1 MPSRENGVTRYGPAD
16 QRAALF
22 RLLFGALIISFSG
35 VWVKVSDVNPT
46 VSAFYRVFFGGLFLL
61 LAALYRGEI
70 KWRGRRNLLLGLT
83 CGFFFTLDLILYH
96 HSVHWIGPG
105 LGTILPNFQVFIL
118 ALVGIFFLKEQ
129 VRPITIFSMPLAFV
143 GLYLIVGFEWHTL
156 GPTYRLGIY
165 FGLAAAFF
173 YSAFLLTLRKL
184 QSDQQGLSIFY
195 VLTLVSLTTAAF
207 LGLEVLRSGHS
218 FAIPDLQSLYALLA
232 LGLLSQGIGWIL
244 ITTSLPH
251 IRASLSGLI
260 LLLQPALSFVW
271 DVLIFQ
277 RPTNMINWL
286 GVLIALVAIYL
297 GAAPR
302 PAKPIKL

>member
-1 MPSRENGVTRYGPAD
+1 MSIKRKGARIYGPAD

-22 RLLFGALIISFSG
+22 RLMFGALMISFSG
-35 VWVKVSDVNPT
+35 VWVKVSHVSPT

-61 LAALYRGEI
+61 AAALYRGEI
-70 KWRGRRNLLLGLT
+70 QWRGRRNLLLGLA

-96 HSVHWIGPG
+96 HSIHRVGPG

-118 ALVGIFFLKEQ
+118 ALVGFLFLKEQ
-129 VRPITIFSMPLAFV
+129 VRPVTIFSMPLAFV
-143 GLYLIVGFEWHTL
+143 GLFLIVGFEWHAL

-165 FGLAAAFF
+165 FGLSAAGC

-207 LGLEVLRSGHS
+207 LALEVLRSGHS
-218 FAIPDLQSLYALLA
+218 FAIPDQQTWYALLA

-244 ITTSLPH
+244 ITTALPH
-251 IRASLSGLI
+251 IRASFSGLI

-271 DVLIFQ
+271 DVLLFQ
-277 RPTNMINWL
+277 RPTGLINWL

-302 PAKPIKL
+302 STKPVNP